1 MVGNNEFDYSFKQ
14 TQFSFL
20 KKSKNKKKILFK
32 ITLLSMWRI
41 YWKLWRMAVFHES
54 HLISLFAFSK
64 YSDLNLQNKHV
75 LNALHNN
82 VNRQILERLQFVNY
96 FWQGS
101 KYTSDLYNFRFSL
114 SCKCDDSKSV
124 VHRGSVTKVFF
135 STFQNSKESTFD
147 GVIFSVKC
155 HTYIHN
161 FTKTDTSSH
170 VFSLHFAKLYR
181 TILYSV

>member
-1 MVGNNEFDYSFKQ
+1 M
-14 TQFSFL
+14 
-20 KKSKNKKKILFK
+20 
-32 ITLLSMWRI
+32 
-41 YWKLWRMAVFHES
+41 
-54 HLISLFAFSK
+54 
-64 YSDLNLQNKHV
+64 
-75 LNALHNN
+75 
-82 VNRQILERLQFVNY
+82 LERLQFVNY

-161 FTKTDTSSH
+161 FSKTDTSH

-181 TILYSV
+181 TILYSVWKLFCMEQLLNWVSIVRLYEIRWTNTWGWFFYLMLFNNGNILNSIVLSSVWVKKFLFNEIT